1 MAQLRMTLNFMRE
14 GSPHLVGGQASSPRY
29 LEPNEEER
37 RAVYALTH
45 AGHIPMAFYGH
56 GFGYQEGTEQLH
68 ALVEQRGVGYIIG
81 YARALKKFDPDFY
94 AKVIADAPDN
104 VLTEKYDQAE
114 PLAIPPV
121 QSFFLVE
128 PLLKRTDFANMTI
141 NEMDCAIT
149 SRGGGKLTL
158 KRYRCIAI
166 LQAVA
171 FEMGRNAAIQGIKL
185 HESRHFP
192 IRLNDLPANI

>member
-14 GSPHLVGGQASSPRY
+14 GSPHLVGTLAASPRY
-29 LEPNEEER
+29 LEPTEEER

-94 AKVIADAPDN
+94 KKVIADAPDN
-104 VLTEKYDQAE
+104 VLTEKYNQAE
-114 PLAIPPV
+114 PYV
-121 QSFFLVE
+121 MDVTFKFKFE
-128 PLLKRTDFANMTI
+128 PLHTETA
-141 NEMDCAIT
+141 
-149 SRGGGKLTL
+149 SSH
-158 KRYRCIAI
+158 
-166 LQAVA
+166 
-171 FEMGRNAAIQGIKL
+171 QGYL
-185 HESRHFP
+185 WRH
-192 IRLNDLPANI
+192 NTK